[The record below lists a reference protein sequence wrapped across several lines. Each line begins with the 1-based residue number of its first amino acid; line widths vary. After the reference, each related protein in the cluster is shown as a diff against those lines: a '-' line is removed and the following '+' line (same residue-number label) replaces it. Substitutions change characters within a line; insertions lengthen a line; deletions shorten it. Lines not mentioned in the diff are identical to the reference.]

1 MLNQHRRL
9 LWIFVYLSL
18 FSVYSEGLAQSGQNA
33 DTGLSESR
41 YVKLI
46 DEIRKLDTKMAQ
58 LEIKITEKITQTETN
73 LRIYVDAKTSEL
85 SKEINQVRTD
95 VAYINGQLSLLKW
108 VVTIVGAPILVGL
121 IMLYFQ
127 NRKNKTEDDV
137 KHKNT
142 ADPTDLISLFDK
154 EIDPKTLLSPDKQK
168 V

>member
-9 LWIFVYLSL
+9 LWIFVYLSF
-18 FSVYSEGLAQSGQNA
+18 FSVYSDGLAQSGQNA

-58 LEIKITEKITQTETN
+58 LETKITQKITQTETN
-73 LRIYVDAKTSEL
+73 LRIYVDEKTSEL

-108 VVTIVGAPILVGL
+108 VVTIIGAPILVGF

-127 NRKNKTEDDV
+127 NRKNKYSIESKVVEDTKDQPL
-137 KHKNT
+137 KNINSQIT
-142 ADPTDLISLFDK
+142 KLGSK
-154 EIDPKTLLSPDKQK
+154 MS
-168 V
+168 